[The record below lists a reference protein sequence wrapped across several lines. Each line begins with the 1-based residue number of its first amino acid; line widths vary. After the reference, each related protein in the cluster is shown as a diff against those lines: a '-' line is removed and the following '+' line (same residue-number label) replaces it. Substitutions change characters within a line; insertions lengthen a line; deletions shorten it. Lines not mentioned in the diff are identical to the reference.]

1 MKAVVAVL
9 ALLAASSSAHA
20 LKVAGE
26 PGECKAGEQARFD
39 IMMCKSHMCT
49 DCVLEYCTKQ
59 CQAVQLEF
67 PTCRCADWPEARTSY
82 SGGEFEGKGKFGD
95 VGDYGN

>member
-1 MKAVVAVL
+1 MKAVAAVVAML
-9 ALLAASSSAHA
+9 MLSSAKG
-20 LKVAGE
+20 LKLSE
-26 PGECKAGEQARFD
+26 PGDCKKGEQERFD

-67 PTCRCADWPEARTSY
+67 PTCRCEAWPAARTSY